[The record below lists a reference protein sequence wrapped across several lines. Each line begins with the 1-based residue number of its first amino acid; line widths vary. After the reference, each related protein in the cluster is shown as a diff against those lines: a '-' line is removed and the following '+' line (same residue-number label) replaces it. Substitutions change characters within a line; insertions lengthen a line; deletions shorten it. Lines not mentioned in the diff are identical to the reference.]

1 MPELIIEDEDINVNM
16 NNIENTIDDNNIIKE
31 NNIIEENDFADNLFN
46 KYIDIKKKVKESKKK
61 LIELK
66 QNDKNSKEEL
76 DVVIKRNIFID
87 HIRGKLSKLYQRL
100 RLIELKNNKYKRCYN
115 CFNIGI
121 ILLSTSLTIVEST
134 KVVIIDEC
142 DEEQLIMSKYFQLS
156 PIIFGSIIT
165 CAASILKFK
174 KYQEKMENISTVI
187 EKGNISIGLLKR
199 IKEDL
204 SFCTTI
210 EEYNRTEERY
220 KTDIYD
226 NYISVTQDIDRLLKN
241 NDYDKYLEFI
251 HNTDYKIHVLEQKRK
266 QFFNNYAP
274 EQNFNL
280 NLKKKNREKS
290 SCVY

>member
-1 MPELIIEDEDINVNM
+1 M
-16 NNIENTIDDNNIIKE
+16 N
-31 NNIIEENDFADNLFN
+31 
-46 KYIDIKKKVKESKKK
+46 
-61 LIELK
+61 
-66 QNDKNSKEEL
+66 
-76 DVVIKRNIFID
+76 
-87 HIRGKLSKLYQRL
+87 
-100 RLIELKNNKYKRCYN
+100 YN
-115 CFNIGI
+115 
-121 ILLSTSLTIVEST
+121 ILLSTSLTIVEAT
-134 KVVIIDEC
+134 KVVMIDEC
-142 DEEQLIMSKYFQLS
+142 DEDQLTIAKYFQLS

-174 KYQEKMENISTVI
+174 KYQEKMESISTVI

-251 HNTDYKIHVLEQKRK
+251 HNTDYKIHILEQKRK

-274 EQNFNL
+274 EQNFQL
-280 NLKKKNREKS
+280 NLRKKNREKS
-290 SCVY
+290 SCIS